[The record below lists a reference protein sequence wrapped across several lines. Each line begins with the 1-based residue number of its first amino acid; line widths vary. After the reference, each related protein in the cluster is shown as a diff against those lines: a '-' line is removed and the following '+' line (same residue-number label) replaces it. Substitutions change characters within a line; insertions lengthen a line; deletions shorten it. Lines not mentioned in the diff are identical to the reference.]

1 MKKNNKWYLIYFV
14 LIIISFSFFLWIAV
28 INKKEFFEKNTEYI
42 KNSSNLTKSTINQ
55 INDILYKYNPE
66 SKTNISWIT
75 RSNNY
80 ENIFYINDEIINYI
94 SWNTLNQT
102 NTWNIFINN
111 SNWSYLNL
119 KANWEYNLK
128 IVEFNKENFNKNSS
142 LKAQIESSF
151 TWIMLSDGFLNNDW
165 TFSVSTWSLSKEFDL
180 KNKDYAIFLKS
191 KNINLIYEL
200 YFLDKDSWKKIY
212 IYPILDDT
220 TNLKIMSYKIDF
232 TEQNQFFLNKFSKT
246 KTYNY
251 ANCGE
256 ILADWQSFWSW
267 FYNIFSGWVMI
278 YEHCDM

>member
-28 INKKEFFEKNTEYI
+28 INKKEFFEKNSEYI

-55 INDILYKYNPE
+55 INDVLYKYNPE

-111 SNWSYLNL
+111 SNTSYLNL

-142 LKAQIESSF
+142 LKSQIESSF

-165 TFSVSTWSLSKEFDL
+165 TFSVSTWVLSKEFDL
-180 KNKDYAIFLKS
+180 RNKDYAIFLKS

-212 IYPILDDT
+212 IYPISDDS
-220 TNLKIMSYKIDF
+220 TNLKIMSYKIDY
-232 TEQNQFFLNKFSKT
+232 TEQNQFYLNKFSKT
-246 KTYNY
+246 KIYNY
-251 ANCGE
+251 ANCAE

>member
-28 INKKEFFEKNTEYI
+28 INKKEFFEKNSEYI

-55 INDILYKYNPE
+55 INDVLYKYNPE

-128 IVEFNKENFNKNSS
+128 IVEFNKETFNKNSS

-165 TFSVSTWSLSKEFDL
+165 TFSVSTWVLSKKFDL

-200 YFLDKDSWKKIY
+200 YFLDKDSWKKLY

-220 TNLKIMSYKIDF
+220 TNLKIMSYKIDY

-251 ANCGE
+251 ANCAE

-267 FYNIFSGWVMI
+267 FYNIFSGGVMI